1 MSINPIALFDIIKRD
16 GCNKIKGRGLAI
28 LPFFL
33 LVLCTVLNADIMY
46 LKNGQEVKGVIV
58 EDYHDRVVLSAEKG
72 ESYYLKNQI
81 EKIRYDTPEAN
92 LVKMGQIYKDKGEYK
107 AALYYYRAA
116 HKINPDMKEA
126 QDGTILLT
134 NLILQT
140 REQDLEAQIAIKQD
154 TEEKM
159 GKVTGKKNLSVSLG
173 IRAEELQRRLGISIR
188 VIDSQ
193 VKVDKVF
200 KKSVAYE
207 AGIKKGDTIISVW
220 GKLVR
225 YMQLEDVY
233 TLLLSGTINELKM
246 VIARKAPLVLNEKRI
261 FRGAEEM
268 IGGRLRTKFR
278 GLMVISILEA
288 GPLKKAGIIEGDL
301 LIKIGESPTR
311 YMPLESAYKLIEE
324 TKKGL
329 LNLEIQREFAIW
341 KRG

>member
-1 MSINPIALFDIIKRD
+1 
-16 GCNKIKGRGLAI
+16 
-28 LPFFL
+28 
-33 LVLCTVLNADIMY
+33 
-46 LKNGQEVKGVIV
+46 
-58 EDYHDRVVLSAEKG
+58 
-72 ESYYLKNQI
+72 

-107 AALYYYRAA
+107 AALYYYKAA

-329 LNLEIQREFAIW
+329 LNLEIQRELAIW